1 MAAMTLNRR
10 VKESIKTALAMT
22 ITLGI
27 ALSMDWD
34 RPYWAGFA
42 VAFISLST
50 IGQSLNKGARR
61 LLGTLL
67 ALLVSLFIIGLFVQ
81 DRWLFMV
88 ALSAWVG
95 FCTYRM
101 GVSRYW
107 YFWFLA
113 GFASVVIA
121 FDGGTDPANAFATA
135 MIRAQETVLG
145 VLVYTLVTT
154 LLWPGNTRT
163 GFEAAT
169 CALVQA
175 QHQLFAGYRAVLEGH
190 PPEQNEPKEGIEAI
204 SARQVQVLTQFDSML
219 EAALADCSEV
229 RDRRHQW
236 HRFQRL
242 STELHETLERWYESL
257 KELDKLD
264 LNGLLPGLKSAVTE
278 IERRFTEIEPLLAG
292 ESLQNQLQIIDL
304 SPDPVRLHELSLFHK
319 ADFSLFRTG
328 LQRLDELTREQL
340 ELIIEIKDPDV
351 SHIELSRL
359 SKESDQQSFFM
370 LLDTDS
376 IIAALRAMAGL
387 WLAFLLWIYVRVPAG
402 SGIVSL
408 AAPFGM
414 MLAFMPRI
422 PVFSTFKPA
431 LTTIAVSGLLY
442 VFVMPHL
449 SSFVGLG
456 AMIFLYVF
464 AVAYL
469 FSKPQQGM
477 IRSTALAFF
486 LITIGLSNSSQQYD
500 ILSVIDSTLMFIT
513 VLFCVLI
520 PASYF
525 PFSSR
530 PDKVFLRLLGRFFRS
545 SKYFMTT
552 MNRDLTMNPTR
563 LDRWRQA
570 FHARELAALP
580 QKLGAW
586 GKIVNTGVLSETTPE
601 QLQVLTTNLQALSY
615 RMQELEDAH
624 ANLHADLQMNEVLT
638 DVSDWRLKIQ
648 DVLSGFFRG
657 SAIVPA
663 NKLREQLTVI
673 LEHLDIR
680 VEDMLNKEGR
690 DKFSTQ
696 DEENFYRLLGACRG
710 FSDALIEY
718 AATTEGIGWEQWR
731 ESRF

>member
-1 MAAMTLNRR
+1 MTLNRR

-22 ITLGI
+22 IALGI

-67 ALLVSLFIIGLFVQ
+67 ALVVSLFILGLFVQ

-101 GVSRYW
+101 GMTRHW

-113 GFASVVIA
+113 GFASVVIS
-121 FDGGTDPANAFATA
+121 FDGGTDPYNAFDTA
-135 MIRAQETVLG
+135 MLRAQETFLG
-145 VLVYTLVTT
+145 VLVYTLVAT
-154 LLWPGNTRT
+154 LLWPDNSRT

-169 CALVQA
+169 SALVQA
-175 QHQLFAGYRAVLEGH
+175 QHQLFAGYRAVIVGLPTG
-190 PPEQNEPKEGIEAI
+190 QDEPKESIKAI

-219 EAALADCSEV
+219 EAALSDFNEV
-229 RDRRHQW
+229 REWRHQW
-236 HRFQRL
+236 QRFQKL
-242 STELHETLERWYESL
+242 STALHETLERGYGSR
-257 KELDKLD
+257 KELDELD
-264 LNGLLPGLKSAVTE
+264 LNGLMPGLKDAVTE
-278 IERRFTEIEPLLAG
+278 IEQRFTEIEHLLAG
-292 ESLQNQLQIIDL
+292 ESRQYQLQIIDL
-304 SPDPVRLHELSLFHK
+304 SPDRVRLHELSPFHK
-319 ADFSLFRTG
+319 AAFSFFRTD
-328 LQRLDELTREQL
+328 LQRLDELTREQF

-351 SHIELSRL
+351 SNLPLSRL
-359 SKESDQQSFFM
+359 SKKSDQQSFYM

-376 IIAALRAMAGL
+376 IIAALRAMVGL
-387 WLAFLLWIYVRVPAG
+387 WLAFLLWIYVRVPDD
-402 SGIVSL
+402 SGIISM

-414 MLAFMPRI
+414 MLAFSPRI
-422 PVFSTFKPA
+422 PVYSVFKPA

-442 VFVMPHL
+442 VFVMPRL

-464 AVAYL
+464 AIAYL
-469 FSKPQQGM
+469 FSKPQQGLT
-477 IRSTALAFF
+477 RAFALAFF
-486 LITIGLSNSSQQYD
+486 LITMGLSNSSQQYD
-500 ILSVIDSTLMFIT
+500 ILSVIDSALMFIT
-513 VLFCVLI
+513 AFLCVLV

-525 PFSSR
+525 PFSPR

-545 SKYFMTT
+545 SKYLMTT
-552 MNRDLTMNPTR
+552 MSRDLTMNPTR

-586 GKIVNTGVLSETTPE
+586 GKIVNTRVLSETTPE

-696 DEENFYRLLGACRG
+696 DEENFYRLLGAYRG

-718 AATTEGIGWEQWR
+718 AATAERIGWEQWR

>member
-1 MAAMTLNRR
+1 MTLTPR

-42 VAFISLST
+42 VALISLST
-50 IGQSLNKGARR
+50 IGQSLNKGAMRM
-61 LLGTLL
+61 LGTLL
-67 ALLVSLFIIGLFVQ
+67 ALVVSLLIIALFVQ

-101 GVSRYW
+101 GMSRHW

-113 GFASVVIA
+113 GFASVIIS
-121 FDGGTDPANAFATA
+121 FDGGTDPINAFDTA
-135 MIRAQETVLG
+135 ILRAQETFLG
-145 VLVYTLVTT
+145 VLVYTLIST
-154 LLWPGNTRT
+154 LLWPTNSRA
-163 GFEAAT
+163 GFEGAT
-169 CALVQA
+169 RALVHT
-175 QHQLFAGYRAVLEGH
+175 QHQLYLSCRETIAGHTPGQDESAQDVQAV
-190 PPEQNEPKEGIEAI
+190 
-204 SARQVQVLTQFDSML
+204 SAQQVQVLTQFGAML
-219 EAALADCSEV
+219 EAALTDSYEV
-229 RDRRHQW
+229 WELRHQW
-236 HRFQRL
+236 HRFQGQ
-242 STELHETLERWYESL
+242 STVLHETLERWHETR
-257 KELDKLD
+257 KELGELD
-264 LNGLLPGLKSAVTE
+264 LNGLLPGLGAAATE
-278 IERRFTEIEPLLAG
+278 IERRFAEIERLLAG
-292 ESLQNQLQIIDL
+292 EALQHQPQKIDL
-304 SPDPVRLHELSLFHK
+304 SSDQDRLHNLSHFHK
-319 ADFSLFRTG
+319 AAFSLFRTG

-545 SKYFMTT
+545 SEYLMTT
-552 MNRDLTMNPTR
+552 MRWDPTMTPTR
-563 LDRWRQA
+563 LDYWRRA
-570 FHARELAALP
+570 FHARELATLP

-586 GKIVNTGVLSETTPE
+586 GKVVNTRVLSNTTPE
-601 QLQVLTTNLQALSY
+601 HLQTITTNLQALAY
-615 RMQELEDAH
+615 RMQELMDAR
-624 ANLHADLQMNEVLT
+624 ANPQSELLVRELLT
-638 DVSDWRLKIQ
+638 DMRVWRLKVQ
-648 DVLSGFFRG
+648 EALQVFSRD
-657 SAIVPA
+657 PA
-663 NKLREQLTVI
+663 ALAVNELREQLTTSI
-673 LEHLDIR
+673 EHLEVRI
-680 VEDMLNKEGR
+680 EEILNKAGESDFSNR
-690 DKFSTQ
+690 DG
-696 DEENFYRLLGACRG
+696 ENFYHLLGAYRG
-710 FSDALIEY
+710 LSEAMIEY
-718 AATTEGIGWEQWR
+718 AGTAEGIDWDQWR